1 MRLVLTLILA
11 ILLSSCD
18 VHFLSEFEGRYDEGT
33 FEKEMIVDSI
43 DDGKLDILIFSDA
56 HIGREVNDSGVT
68 EYNDELVAELYNK
81 KGGYDLVLSVGDLS
95 DEGDMGDQNMLDF
108 LDDIVAEAPFIGV
121 IGNHE
126 LHAGKDA
133 PYWAELYE
141 EHNVRGPVG
150 AYGIG
155 DEVTVYALDSSWR
168 IFSKEQLDALEG
180 AMEKDD
186 AAFKIVLSHTDLT
199 SGDGFNQ
206 SGIFIL
212 GEAQIAER
220 NRLYRI
226 LSEDGPSILFT
237 GHRHYGSGV
246 MKHNDRLW
254 EYNLDALH
262 ARNVALQSDG
272 VFYRVQLYLE
282 TLTVTVQEVLAAD
295 SSVRKTVVMDY

>member
-11 ILLSSCD
+11 LLLSSCD
-18 VHFLSEFEGRYDEGT
+18 VHFLTEFEGRYDEHT
-33 FEKEMIVDSI
+33 FEKQMLIPTPE
-43 DDGKLDILIFSDA
+43 DGKLDILVFSDA

-68 EYNDELVAELYNK
+68 EYNDELVAELEE
-81 KGGYDLVLSVGDLS
+81 GGYDLVLSVGDLS
-95 DEGDMGDQNMLDF
+95 DEGDMGDPNMLGF
-108 LDDIVAEAPFIGV
+108 LDEIAGKAPLFIGV

-141 EHNVRGPVG
+141 AHKVRGPVG

-155 DEVTVYALDSSWR
+155 EEVTVYALDSSWR

-272 VFYRVQLYLE
+272 VFYMVQLDLE
-282 TLTVTVQEVLAAD
+282 TLTVTVKEVLAAD

>member
-11 ILLSSCD
+11 LLLSSCD
-18 VHFLSEFEGRYDEGT
+18 VHFLSEFEGRYDEHT
-33 FEKEMIVDSI
+33 FEKQKQMLIPTPEDR
-43 DDGKLDILIFSDA
+43 KLDILVFSDA

-68 EYNDELVAELYNK
+68 EYNDELVAELT
-81 KGGYDLVLSVGDLS
+81 GGDYDLVLSVGDLS
-95 DEGDMGDQNMLDF
+95 DEGDMGDVNMLSF

-141 EHNVRGPVG
+141 AHDVHGPVG

-155 DEVTVYALDSSWR
+155 EEVTVYALDSSWR

-199 SGDGFNQ
+199 SGDGLNQ

-237 GHRHYGSGV
+237 GHRHYGSGA

-262 ARNVALQSDG
+262 ARDVALQSDG
-272 VFYRVQLYLE
+272 VLYRVRLNLE

>member
-11 ILLSSCD
+11 LLLSSCD
-18 VHFLSEFEGRYDEGT
+18 VHFLTEFDGRYDEHT
-33 FEKEMIVDSI
+33 FEKQMLIPTPE
-43 DDGKLDILIFSDA
+43 DGMLDILVFSDA

-68 EYNDELVAELYNK
+68 EYNDELVAALEE
-81 KGGYDLVLSVGDLS
+81 GDYDLVLSVGDLS
-95 DEGDMGDQNMLDF
+95 DEGDMGDQNMLGF
-108 LDDIVAEAPFIGV
+108 LDAIAGKAPLFIGV

-141 EHNVRGPVG
+141 EHEVRGPVG

-155 DEVTVYALDSSWR
+155 EEVTVYALDSSWR
-168 IFSKEQLDALEG
+168 ILSKEQLDALEG

-199 SGDGFNQ
+199 SGDGLNQ

-272 VFYRVQLYLE
+272 VFYMVQLDLE
-282 TLTVTVQEVLAAD
+282 TLTVTVKEVLAAD

>member
-1 MRLVLTLILA
+1 MRLVLTLLLA
-11 ILLSSCD
+11 LLLSSCD
-18 VHFLSEFEGRYDEGT
+18 VHFLTEFEGRYDEHT
-33 FEKEMIVDSI
+33 FEKQMLIPTPE
-43 DDGKLDILIFSDA
+43 DGKLDILVFSDA

-68 EYNDELVAELYNK
+68 EYNDELVAELEK
-81 KGGYDLVLSVGDLS
+81 GYDLVLSVGDLS
-95 DEGDMGDQNMLDF
+95 DEGDMGDPNMLDF
-108 LDDIVAEAPFIGV
+108 LDEIAGKAPLFIGV

-141 EHNVRGPVG
+141 AHEVRGPVG

-155 DEVTVYALDSSWR
+155 EEVTVYALDSSWR

-272 VFYRVQLYLE
+272 VFYRVQLDLE

-295 SSVRKTVVMDY
+295 SSERKTVVMDY

>member
-18 VHFLSEFEGRYDEGT
+18 VHFLSEFEGRYDEHT
-33 FEKEMIVDSI
+33 FEKKQMPIPTPEDE
-43 DDGKLDILIFSDA
+43 KLDILVFSDA

-68 EYNDELVAELYNK
+68 EYNDELVAELE

-95 DEGDMGDQNMLDF
+95 DEGDMGDPNMLGF
-108 LDDIVAEAPFIGV
+108 LDAIAEKAPFIGV

-133 PYWAELYE
+133 PYWAELYKAHE
-141 EHNVRGPVG
+141 VRGPVG
-150 AYGIG
+150 AYDIG
-155 DEVTVYALDSSWR
+155 EEVTVYALDSSWR

-226 LSEDGPSILFT
+226 LSEGGPSLLFT

-272 VFYRVQLYLE
+272 VFYRVQLDLE
-282 TLTVTVQEVLAAD
+282 TLTVKVQEVLAAD

>member
-18 VHFLSEFEGRYDEGT
+18 VHFLTEFDGRYDEAT
-33 FEKEMIVDSI
+33 FEKQMIASNI
-43 DDGKLDILIFSDA
+43 DDGKLAILVFSDA
-56 HIGREVNDSGVT
+56 HIGREINDSGVT
-68 EYNDELVAELYNK
+68 EYNDELVAELK
-81 KGGYDLVLSVGDLS
+81 EGGYDLVLSVGDLS
-95 DEGDMGDQNMLDF
+95 DEGDMGDQNMLGF
-108 LDDIVAEAPFIGV
+108 LDEIAGKATFIGV

-141 EHNVRGPVG
+141 EHKVHGPVG

-155 DEVTVYALDSSWR
+155 EEVTVYALDSSWR

-180 AMEKDD
+180 AMDKDD

-199 SGDGFNQ
+199 SGDGLNQ
-206 SGIFIL
+206 SGIFVL

-237 GHRHYGSGV
+237 GHRHYGSGA

-262 ARNVALQSDG
+262 ARDVALQSDG
-272 VFYRVQLYLE
+272 VFYRVQLDLE

>member
-11 ILLSSCD
+11 LLLSSCD
-18 VHFLSEFEGRYDEGT
+18 VHFLTEFDGRYNEHT
-33 FEKEMIVDSI
+33 FEKQMPIPTPK
-43 DDGKLDILIFSDA
+43 DGKLDILVFSDA

-68 EYNDELVAELYNK
+68 EYNDELVAELK
-81 KGGYDLVLSVGDLS
+81 EGGYDLVLSVGDLS
-95 DEGDMGDQNMLDF
+95 DEGDMGDANMLSF

-141 EHNVRGPVG
+141 EHEVRGPVG
-150 AYGIG
+150 AYDIG
-155 DEVTVYALDSSWR
+155 EEVTVYALDSSWR

-199 SGDGFNQ
+199 SGDGLNQ

-226 LSEDGPSILFT
+226 LSENGPSILFT

-295 SSVRKTVVMDY
+295 SSERKTVVMDY

>member
-11 ILLSSCD
+11 LLLSSCD
-18 VHFLSEFEGRYDEGT
+18 VHFLSEFEGRYDEHT
-33 FEKEMIVDSI
+33 FEKQMLIPTPE
-43 DDGKLDILIFSDA
+43 DGKLDILVFSDA
-56 HIGREVNDSGVT
+56 HIGREINDTGVT
-68 EYNDELVAELYNK
+68 EYNDELVAELK
-81 KGGYDLVLSVGDLS
+81 EGGYDLVLSLGDLS
-95 DEGDMGDQNMLDF
+95 DEGDMGDPNMLGF
-108 LDDIVAEAPFIGV
+108 LDAIAEKAPFIGV

-141 EHNVRGPVG
+141 AHEVHGPVG

-155 DEVTVYALDSSWR
+155 EEVTVYALDSSWR

-262 ARNVALQSDG
+262 ARNVALQSDD
-272 VFYRVQLYLE
+272 VFYRVQLNLE
-282 TLTVTVQEVLAAD
+282 TLTVTVQE
-295 SSVRKTVVMDY
+295 TVVMDY

>member
-11 ILLSSCD
+11 LLLSSCD
-18 VHFLSEFEGRYDEGT
+18 VHFLTEFDGRYDELT
-33 FEKEMIVDSI
+33 FEKEMIVVDSI
-43 DDGKLDILIFSDA
+43 GDGKLDILVFSDA
-56 HIGREVNDSGVT
+56 HIGREINDTGVT
-68 EYNDELVAELYNK
+68 EYNDELVAELK

-95 DEGDMGDQNMLDF
+95 DEGDMGDPNMLGF
-108 LDDIVAEAPFIGV
+108 LDAIVAEAPFIGA

-141 EHNVRGPVG
+141 EHDVHGPVG

-168 IFSKEQLDALEG
+168 IFSKDQLDALES
-180 AMEKDD
+180 AMDKDD

-237 GHRHYGSGV
+237 GHRHYGSGA

-272 VFYRVQLYLE
+272 VLYRVQLDLE

>member
-11 ILLSSCD
+11 LLLSSCD
-18 VHFLSEFEGRYDEGT
+18 VHFLTEFDGRYDELT
-33 FEKEMIVDSI
+33 FEKKMIVVDSI
-43 DDGKLDILIFSDA
+43 GDGKLDILVFTDA
-56 HIGREVNDSGVT
+56 HIGREINDTGVT
-68 EYNDELVAELYNK
+68 EYNDELVAELE
-81 KGGYDLVLSVGDLS
+81 GDYDLVLSVGDLS
-95 DEGDMGDQNMLDF
+95 DEGDMGDPNMLGF
-108 LDDIVAEAPFIGV
+108 LDAIAGKAPFIGV

-141 EHNVRGPVG
+141 EHDVHGPVG

-155 DEVTVYALDSSWR
+155 EEVTVYALDSSWR

-272 VFYRVQLYLE
+272 VFYRVQLDLE

-295 SSVRKTVVMDY
+295 SRVRKTVVMDY

>member
-11 ILLSSCD
+11 LLLSSCD
-18 VHFLSEFEGRYDEGT
+18 VHFLTEFDGRYDEHT
-33 FEKEMIVDSI
+33 FEKQMLIPTPE
-43 DDGKLDILIFSDA
+43 DGKLDILVFSDA

-68 EYNDELVAELYNK
+68 EYNDELVAALEE
-81 KGGYDLVLSVGDLS
+81 GGYDLVLSVGDLS
-95 DEGDMGDQNMLDF
+95 DEGDMGDPDMLGF
-108 LDDIVAEAPFIGV
+108 LDAIAGKAPLFIGV

-141 EHNVRGPVG
+141 EHEVRGPVG

-155 DEVTVYALDSSWR
+155 EEVTVYALDSSWR
-168 IFSKEQLDALEG
+168 ILSKEQLDALEG

-199 SGDGFNQ
+199 SGDGLNQ

-272 VFYRVQLYLE
+272 VFYRVRLDLE
-282 TLTVTVQEVLAAD
+282 TLTVTVKEVLAAD

>member
-18 VHFLSEFEGRYDEGT
+18 VHFLTEFDGRYDEHT
-33 FEKEMIVDSI
+33 FEKMPIPTPEDE
-43 DDGKLDILIFSDA
+43 KLDILVFSDA
-56 HIGREVNDSGVT
+56 HIGREINDSGVT
-68 EYNDELVAELYNK
+68 EYNDELVAELEE
-81 KGGYDLVLSVGDLS
+81 GYDLVLSVGDLS
-95 DEGDMGDQNMLDF
+95 DEGDMGDPNMLGF
-108 LDDIVAEAPFIGV
+108 LDAIAGKAPFIGV

-133 PYWAELYE
+133 PYWAELYK
-141 EHNVRGPVG
+141 EHNVHGPVG

-199 SGDGFNQ
+199 SGDGLNQ

-272 VFYRVQLYLE
+272 VFYRLQLDLN

>member
-18 VHFLSEFEGRYDEGT
+18 VHFLTEFDGRYDEAT
-33 FEKEMIVDSI
+33 FEKKMIDSNI
-43 DDGKLDILIFSDA
+43 DDGKLGILVFSDA
-56 HIGREVNDSGVT
+56 HIGREINDSGVT
-68 EYNDELVAELYNK
+68 EYNDELVAELK

-95 DEGDMGDQNMLDF
+95 DEGDMGDPNMLGF
-108 LDDIVAEAPFIGV
+108 LNAIVAEAPFIGA

-141 EHNVRGPVG
+141 EHGVHGPVG
-150 AYGIG
+150 AYDIG

-168 IFSKEQLDALEG
+168 IFSKEQLDALES
-180 AMEKDD
+180 AMDKDD

-237 GHRHYGSGV
+237 GHRHYGSGA
-246 MKHNDRLW
+246 MQHNDRLW

-262 ARNVALQSDG
+262 ARDVALQSDG
-272 VFYRVQLYLE
+272 VFYRVQLDLE

>member
-11 ILLSSCD
+11 LLLSSCD
-18 VHFLSEFEGRYDEGT
+18 VHFLTEFDGRYDEGT
-33 FEKEMIVDSI
+33 FEKEMIVDNI
-43 DDGKLDILIFSDA
+43 DVDDGKLDILVFSDA
-56 HIGREVNDSGVT
+56 HIGREINDTGVT
-68 EYNDELVAELYNK
+68 EYNDELVAELKN
-81 KGGYDLVLSVGDLS
+81 GYDLVLSVGDLS
-95 DEGDMGDQNMLDF
+95 DEGDMGDPNMLGF
-108 LDDIVAEAPFIGV
+108 LDAIAKEAPFIGV

-141 EHNVRGPVG
+141 EHKVHGPVG

-272 VFYRVQLYLE
+272 VFYRVKLALE

>member
-1 MRLVLTLILA
+1 MRLFLTLILA
-11 ILLSSCD
+11 LLLSSCD
-18 VHFLSEFEGRYDEGT
+18 VHFLTEFYGRYDEAT
-33 FEKEMIVDSI
+33 FEKQMIDSNI
-43 DDGKLDILIFSDA
+43 DYGKLAILVFSDA
-56 HIGREVNDSGVT
+56 HIGREINDSGVT
-68 EYNDELVAELYNK
+68 EYNDELVAELE

-95 DEGDMGDQNMLDF
+95 DEGDMGDPNMLGF
-108 LDDIVAEAPFIGV
+108 LNAIVAETPFIGA

-141 EHNVRGPVG
+141 EHNVHGPVG

-168 IFSKEQLDALEG
+168 IFSKDQLDALES
-180 AMEKDD
+180 AMDKDD

-237 GHRHYGSGV
+237 GHRHYGSGA

-262 ARNVALQSDG
+262 ARDVALQSDG
-272 VFYRVQLYLE
+272 VLYRVQLDLE

>member
-11 ILLSSCD
+11 LLLSSCD
-18 VHFLSEFEGRYDEGT
+18 VHFLTEFDGRYDEHT
-33 FEKEMIVDSI
+33 FEKQMLIPTPE
-43 DDGKLDILIFSDA
+43 DGKLDILVFSDA

-68 EYNDELVAELYNK
+68 EYNDELVAALEE
-81 KGGYDLVLSVGDLS
+81 GDYDLVLSVGDLS
-95 DEGDMGDQNMLDF
+95 DEGDMGDQNMLGF
-108 LDDIVAEAPFIGV
+108 LDAIAGKAPLFIGV

-141 EHNVRGPVG
+141 EHKVRGPVG

-155 DEVTVYALDSSWR
+155 EEVTVYALDSSWR
-168 IFSKEQLDALEG
+168 ILSKEQLDALEG

-199 SGDGFNQ
+199 SGDGLNQ

-237 GHRHYGSGV
+237 GHRHYSSGV

-272 VFYRVQLYLE
+272 VFYMVQLDLE
-282 TLTVTVQEVLAAD
+282 TLTVTVKEVLAAD

>member
-11 ILLSSCD
+11 LLLSSCD
-18 VHFLSEFEGRYDEGT
+18 VHFLTEFDGRYDELT
-33 FEKEMIVDSI
+33 FEKKMIDSNI
-43 DDGKLDILIFSDA
+43 DDGKLDILVFSDA
-56 HIGREVNDSGVT
+56 HIGREINDTGVT
-68 EYNDELVAELYNK
+68 EYNDELVAELK
-81 KGGYDLVLSVGDLS
+81 EGGYDLVLSVGDLS
-95 DEGDMGDQNMLDF
+95 DEGDMGDPNMLGF
-108 LDDIVAEAPFIGV
+108 LEAIVAEAPFIGA

-141 EHNVRGPVG
+141 EHGVRGPVG

-155 DEVTVYALDSSWR
+155 EEVTVYALDSSWR
-168 IFSKEQLDALEG
+168 IFSKDQLDALEG

-237 GHRHYGSGV
+237 GHRHYGSGA

-272 VFYRVQLYLE
+272 VFYRVQLDLE

-295 SSVRKTVVMDY
+295 SSERKTVGMDY

>member
-11 ILLSSCD
+11 LLLSSCD
-18 VHFLSEFEGRYDEGT
+18 VHFLTEFDGRYDEHT
-33 FEKEMIVDSI
+33 FEKQMLIPTPE
-43 DDGKLDILIFSDA
+43 DGKLDILVFSDA

-68 EYNDELVAELYNK
+68 EYNDELVAALEE
-81 KGGYDLVLSVGDLS
+81 GDYDLVLSVGDLS
-95 DEGDMGDQNMLDF
+95 DEGDMGDQNMLGF
-108 LDDIVAEAPFIGV
+108 LDAIAGKAPLFIGV

-141 EHNVRGPVG
+141 EHEVRGPVG

-155 DEVTVYALDSSWR
+155 EEVTVYALDSSWR
-168 IFSKEQLDALEG
+168 ILSKEQLDALEG

-199 SGDGFNQ
+199 SGDGLNQ

-272 VFYRVQLYLE
+272 VFYMVQLDLE
-282 TLTVTVQEVLAAD
+282 TLTVTVKEVLAAD

>member
-11 ILLSSCD
+11 LLLSSCD
-18 VHFLSEFEGRYDEGT
+18 VHFLTEFDGRYDELT
-33 FEKEMIVDSI
+33 FEKQMIDSNI
-43 DDGKLDILIFSDA
+43 DDGKLDILVFSDA
-56 HIGREVNDSGVT
+56 HIGREINDSGVT
-68 EYNDELVAELYNK
+68 EYNDELVAELKN
-81 KGGYDLVLSVGDLS
+81 GGYDLVLSVGDLS
-95 DEGDMGDQNMLDF
+95 DEGDMGDPNMLGF
-108 LDDIVAEAPFIGV
+108 LEAIVAEAPFIGA

-141 EHNVRGPVG
+141 EHGVHGPVG

-168 IFSKEQLDALEG
+168 IFSKEQLDALES
-180 AMEKDD
+180 AMDKDD

-237 GHRHYGSGV
+237 GHRHYGSGA

-262 ARNVALQSDG
+262 ARDVALQSDG
-272 VFYRVQLYLE
+272 VLYRVQLNLE

-295 SSVRKTVVMDY
+295 SSERKTVVMDY

>member
-11 ILLSSCD
+11 LLLSSCD
-18 VHFLSEFEGRYDEGT
+18 VHFLTEFDGRYDEHT
-33 FEKEMIVDSI
+33 FEKRMPIPTPEN
-43 DDGKLDILIFSDA
+43 GQLDILVFSDA

-68 EYNDELVAELYNK
+68 EYNDELVAELK
-81 KGGYDLVLSVGDLS
+81 EGGYDLVLSVGDLS
-95 DEGDMGDQNMLDF
+95 DEGDMGDANMLSF

-141 EHNVRGPVG
+141 EHEVRGPVG
-150 AYGIG
+150 AYDIG

-226 LSEDGPSILFT
+226 LSENGPSILFT

>member
-11 ILLSSCD
+11 LLLSSCD
-18 VHFLSEFEGRYDEGT
+18 VHFLTEFDGRYDEGT
-33 FEKEMIVDSI
+33 FEKEMIVDNI
-43 DDGKLDILIFSDA
+43 DVDDGKLDILVFSDA
-56 HIGREVNDSGVT
+56 HIGREINDTGVT
-68 EYNDELVAELYNK
+68 EYNDELVAELK
-81 KGGYDLVLSVGDLS
+81 KGYDLVLSVGDLS
-95 DEGDMGDQNMLDF
+95 DEGDMGDPNMLGF
-108 LDDIVAEAPFIGV
+108 LNAIVAEAPFIGA

-133 PYWAELYE
+133 PYWAELYK
-141 EHNVRGPVG
+141 EHGVHGPVG

-155 DEVTVYALDSSWR
+155 EEVTVYALDSSWR
-168 IFSKEQLDALEG
+168 IFSKDQLDALES
-180 AMEKDD
+180 AMDKDD

-237 GHRHYGSGV
+237 GHRHYGSGA
-246 MKHNDRLW
+246 MQHNDRLW

-262 ARNVALQSDG
+262 ARDVALQSDG

-295 SSVRKTVVMDY
+295 LSVRKTVEMDY

>member
-11 ILLSSCD
+11 LLLSSCD
-18 VHFLSEFEGRYDEGT
+18 VHFLTEFDGRYDEAT
-33 FEKEMIVDSI
+33 FEKQMIDSNI
-43 DDGKLDILIFSDA
+43 DYGKLDILVFSDA
-56 HIGREVNDSGVT
+56 HIGREINDTGVT
-68 EYNDELVAELYNK
+68 EYNDELVAELE
-81 KGGYDLVLSVGDLS
+81 KGDYDLVLSVGDLS
-95 DEGDMGDQNMLDF
+95 DEGDMGDPKMLGF
-108 LDDIVAEAPFIGV
+108 LDAIVAEAPFIGV

-141 EHNVRGPVG
+141 EHKVHGPVG

-155 DEVTVYALDSSWR
+155 EEVTVYALDSSWR

-237 GHRHYGSGV
+237 GHRHYGSGA

-272 VFYRVQLYLE
+272 VFYRLQLDLE

>member
-18 VHFLSEFEGRYDEGT
+18 VHFLTEFDGRYDEHT
-33 FEKEMIVDSI
+33 FEKQMLIPTPE
-43 DDGKLDILIFSDA
+43 DGKLDILVFSDA

-68 EYNDELVAELYNK
+68 EYNDELVAALEE
-81 KGGYDLVLSVGDLS
+81 GGYDLVLSVGDLS
-95 DEGDMGDQNMLDF
+95 DEGDMGDVNMLSF

-141 EHNVRGPVG
+141 EHEVHGPVG

-155 DEVTVYALDSSWR
+155 EEVTVYALDSSWR
-168 IFSKEQLDALEG
+168 ILSKEQLDALEG

-199 SGDGFNQ
+199 SGDGLNQ

-272 VFYRVQLYLE
+272 VFYRVQLDLE
-282 TLTVTVQEVLAAD
+282 TLTVTVKEVLAAD

>member
-18 VHFLSEFEGRYDEGT
+18 VHFLTEFDGRYDEAT
-33 FEKEMIVDSI
+33 FEKQMIDSNI
-43 DDGKLDILIFSDA
+43 DNGKLDILVFSDA
-56 HIGREVNDSGVT
+56 HIGREINDTGVT
-68 EYNDELVAELYNK
+68 EYNDELVAELE

-95 DEGDMGDQNMLDF
+95 DEGDMGDPNMLGF
-108 LDDIVAEAPFIGV
+108 MNAIVAKAPFIGV

-141 EHNVRGPVG
+141 EHKVRGPVG

-168 IFSKEQLDALEG
+168 IFSKDQLDALES
-180 AMEKDD
+180 AMDKDD

-237 GHRHYGSGV
+237 GHRHYGSGA

-272 VFYRVQLYLE
+272 VFYRLQLDLE